1 MKDQAE
7 ELRSLINNEKNKKS
21 EINEQTVNEEII
33 NEEIIKKAEPVNKE
47 TPPLNKENTENTK
60 MARVI
65 TIASGKGG
73 VGKSNFVL
81 NVAISMVTK
90 GKKVCIIDADF
101 GMANI
106 SVLVGK
112 VSDKSLAKVLDET
125 MKIDDVIEEG
135 PGGVHI
141 ISGGSGL
148 LELSS
153 ISEKNLSLLIEAFK
167 KLDTLYDVILIDT
180 GAGAG
185 PYVTSLIKESTE
197 SIIVTTPEPTSIID
211 AYSLIKII
219 QKLSSAPPKLYIA
232 INRVESFD
240 EGVSVYK
247 KIETISKKYTG
258 LELSLIGLIPE
269 DEKLKKAVKSQVPLV
284 TLYPNTIAAKNFII
298 IASRVLEKDV
308 VLNTSVG
315 FLSRLK
321 KTF

>member
-7 ELRSLINNEKNKKS
+7 ELRSLVNSEKNKK
-21 EINEQTVNEEII
+21 NVA
-33 NEEIIKKAEPVNKE
+33 K
-47 TPPLNKENTENTK
+47 TENIQLEQLAAQVDVENITEDDIK
-60 MARVI
+60 TDENKNAARVI

-73 VGKSNFVL
+73 VGKSNFAL
-81 NVAISMVTK
+81 NIAISMVTK

-106 SVLVGK
+106 SVLIGK
-112 VSDKSLAKVLDET
+112 VSEKSLAKVLDSS
-125 MKIDDVIEEG
+125 MKIDDIIEEG

-148 LELSS
+148 SELSS
-153 ISEKNLSLLIEAFK
+153 ISEDNLASLIDDFK
-167 KLDTLYDVILIDT
+167 RLDTLYDVILIDT

-185 PYVTSLIKESTE
+185 PHVTSLIKASTE
-197 SIIVTTPEPTSIID
+197 SIIVTTPEPTSLID

-219 QKLSSAPPKLYIA
+219 QKLDCAPTKLYIA

-247 KIETISKKYTG
+247 KIETISKKYIG
-258 LELSLIGLIPE
+258 LDLSLIGLIPE
-269 DEKLKKAVKSQVPLV
+269 DEKLKKAVKSQTPLV

-298 IASRVLEKDV
+298 IASRVLEKDT
-308 VLNTSVG
+308 VLNTSSVG